1 MRHGERVELA
11 ARGSWLLQFAFVGV
25 ALALMALG
33 ACRSASPSE
42 TGIRLGEETLKQFQ
56 PGETTEDWL
65 ISVIGP
71 PTSRTDRADG
81 ISVLRYSTESKSTGV
96 LSWFGGSGTRNTATI
111 YFISR
116 DGVISQF
123 WADRQSE
130 RTLLGKQVEQEAG
143 EKKGGDA
150 D

>member
-1 MRHGERVELA
+1 MHRAHGRSESRTKKLRAQRLVLLLTISWVLMTGCQA
-11 ARGSWLLQFAFVGV
+11 AG
-25 ALALMALG
+25 
-33 ACRSASPSE
+33 PSE
-42 TGIRLGEETLKQFQ
+42 TGIRLGEETLAQFQ

-81 ISVLRYSTESKSTGV
+81 TSVLRYSTESKSTG
-96 LSWFGGSGTRNTATI
+96 LFAWFGGSGSKNTATI

-116 DGVISQF
+116 KGVISQF

-130 RTLLGKQVEQEAG
+130 RTLLGKEVEREDG
-143 EKKGGDA
+143 EKKGGDGG
-150 D
+150 